1 MPFNPQ
7 DYVEE
12 EAEEVQYRGNE
23 YQVCLTMYCK
33 QDNDVAEEEAAEE
46 VREPEFAEFNCG
58 DADDGGPDL
67 CL

>member
-1 MPFNPQ
+1 MALVPFNPQ

-46 VREPEFAEFNCG
+46 EAAATVEEMPL
-58 DADDGGPDL
+58 DDVYS
-67 CL
+67 

>member
-33 QDNDVAEEEAAEE
+33 QDNDVAEEEAAATTVEE
-46 VREPEFAEFNCG
+46 MAL
-58 DADDGGPDL
+58 DDVYSG
-67 CL
+67 